1 MLQGW
6 GGVIVHN
13 PPDCA
18 DLGFNKSESY
28 RLSSKVIVIMENV
41 NVILHTTCYH
51 AVLLHQS
58 ACAD

>member
-18 DLGFNKSESY
+18 DFVSNKSEGY
-28 RLSSKVIVIMENV
+28 RLSSKVIAVMEISSVIYT
-41 NVILHTTCYH
+41 LD
-51 AVLLHQS
+51 LLACGS
-58 ACAD
+58 AG